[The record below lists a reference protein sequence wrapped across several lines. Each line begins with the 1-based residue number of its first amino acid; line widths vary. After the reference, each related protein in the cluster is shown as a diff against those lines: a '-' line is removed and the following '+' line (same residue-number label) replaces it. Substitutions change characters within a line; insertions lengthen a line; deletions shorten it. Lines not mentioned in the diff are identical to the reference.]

1 VGRLGEVGRE
11 CYNPKGQDSIDPKE
25 AKSMSEATTLPVETM
40 PETLVETDSLY
51 EIVNG
56 ERVDKPPM
64 GDIQAWVATL
74 LVRRLGNH
82 AESNGLGRVV
92 SEMLIKLDPAA
103 SLQRRPDLVFFSYER
118 WPRNKKVTS
127 KTGTA
132 GIPDLAIEVISPSN
146 SADEVNKKIGEYFKA
161 GVRRVWVVFAE
172 ARLIHI
178 YESPKKNTILDITDE
193 LDGGELIPGFKLS
206 LAELFEDVEEEV

>member
-1 VGRLGEVGRE
+1 
-11 CYNPKGQDSIDPKE
+11 
-25 AKSMSEATTLPVETM
+25 MSEVTTLPVETM
-40 PETLVETDSLY
+40 PKTLVESDSLY
-51 EIVNG
+51 EMVNG
-56 ERVDKPPM
+56 ERVEKPPM

-74 LVRRLGNH
+74 LVRRLGNY

-92 SEMLIKLDPAA
+92 SEMLIKLDPAG

-161 GVRRVWVVFAE
+161 GVRMVWVVFAE
-172 ARLIHI
+172 ARLIYL
-178 YESPKKNTILDITDE
+178 YESPKKTTILDITDD
-193 LDGGELIPGFKLS
+193 LDGGDLIPGFRIS
-206 LAELFEDVEEEV
+206 LADLFEDGEV